1 MRWKTSEKRMAH
13 KYKTQWKA
21 TPEDK
26 NKRKTKSQNLKI
38 KWKLKEK
45 LKSY

>member
-1 MRWKTSEKRMAH
+1 MIWKISEKRMKQ

-21 TPEDK
+21 TPVDW
-26 NKRKTKSQNLKI
+26 NKQRIESHNLKI

-45 LKSY
+45 VKRY

>member
-1 MRWKTSEKRMAH
+1 MVWKTSEKRMKLKH
-13 KYKTQWKA
+13 KTQWKI
-21 TPEDK
+21 TPADL